1 MNHKLTHLCLCF
13 VPHPR
18 YFRSL
23 LAHSGARTFPARSFP
38 PDGTTFGQ
46 ITLGQKLT
54 KEIQPYS
61 YWNMQFY
68 QSEPAYVKFD
78 YTIPRGAS
86 IGVYGR
92 RNALPTHTQYHF
104 KEVLSGFSASTRTA
118 RAAHVSSTQ
127 HRCLLMPQ
135 LTNCSHF
142 YVSIQSHSHA
152 PITITGISL
161 ANLLAAAFH
170 NARGNPL
177 HGAGS
182 LVRLAVQRRRGCAGV
197 DLLCGHCRGHDAE
210 LPERLLWQWT
220 VPARTLPVQSRFRWR

>member
-1 MNHKLTHLCLCF
+1 MNQTRSATCCACI
-13 VPHPR
+13 
-18 YFRSL
+18 RSL
-23 LAHSGARTFPARSFP
+23 TRTFCAQFGAGARTFPARSFP

-118 RAAHVSSTQ
+118 RAAHVSSF
-127 HRCLLMPQ
+127 LF
-135 LTNCSHF
+135 S
-142 YVSIQSHSHA
+142 YA
-152 PITITGISL
+152 ISEY
-161 ANLLAAAFH
+161 F
-170 NARGNPL
+170 
-177 HGAGS
+177 
-182 LVRLAVQRRRGCAGV
+182 
-197 DLLCGHCRGHDAE
+197 
-210 LPERLLWQWT
+210 
-220 VPARTLPVQSRFRWR
+220 

>member
-1 MNHKLTHLCLCF
+1 MCSHFIRILHHTNACVKNITNIKHI
-13 VPHPR
+13 
-18 YFRSL
+18 
-23 LAHSGARTFPARSFP
+23 GARTFPARSFP

-104 KEVLSGFSASTRTA
+104 KEVLSGFSASTRST
-118 RAAHVSSTQ
+118 RAAHVSIFIKFVVTHSK
-127 HRCLLMPQ
+127 
-135 LTNCSHF
+135 
-142 YVSIQSHSHA
+142 YV
-152 PITITGISL
+152 L
-161 ANLLAAAFH
+161 
-170 NARGNPL
+170 
-177 HGAGS
+177 
-182 LVRLAVQRRRGCAGV
+182 
-197 DLLCGHCRGHDAE
+197 
-210 LPERLLWQWT
+210 
-220 VPARTLPVQSRFRWR
+220 